1 MEFGKNIEVLI
12 QFSGQKN
19 YSLARELGYDV
30 SYISKWISGA
40 MLPASK
46 NIKHICEK
54 TAKFIVSN
62 CTDSYKNE
70 ILKYYNLDTNN
81 YTNDED
87 IIEYIQEMLNESY
100 IFSTK
105 KKANKNYIKLGKE
118 NEDFCN
124 SLIYVKQKLLKKH
137 LDYNTIQFATNEIN
151 NEVILLADLFSL
163 GREDRLYIAGIRSGS
178 IRKINI
184 KNTRIRFLISFD
196 ENVDDIIFNI
206 ILLINMIKIYSN
218 IDFNLYSCKHG
229 QYTLTSVIKENSFT
243 YTVYTDTKQCLFTN
257 ISQDKKVVQD
267 MYESLEDMINTRARE
282 TFLEKTPKR
291 MILEKNYIEYMI
303 GRDLRWLIGS
313 MSELFMPS
321 ELFLEVGKIVF
332 GDSKEIMDELKN
344 IDAILQNVVYKSN
357 IQILMY
363 ENCIRQYMSNGRLSF
378 FNTMIT
384 ISLEQRQRH
393 IEYMEK
399 LFKENENVDI
409 KLINGNLID
418 DFKNKE
424 NPTAYF
430 SRNINIIKG
439 NFDEYLEG
447 ENKYLIARD
456 TRLDN
461 ILRRFFKEVW
471 ESERYNISKFK
482 EEAVTRISD
491 LLNYINILKSTV
503 EKQ

>member
-218 IDFNLYSCKHG
+218 IDFKLYSCKHG
-229 QYTLTSVIKENSFT
+229 QYTLT
-243 YTVYTDTKQCLFTN
+243 
-257 ISQDKKVVQD
+257 
-267 MYESLEDMINTRARE
+267 
-282 TFLEKTPKR
+282 
-291 MILEKNYIEYMI
+291 
-303 GRDLRWLIGS
+303 
-313 MSELFMPS
+313 
-321 ELFLEVGKIVF
+321 
-332 GDSKEIMDELKN
+332 
-344 IDAILQNVVYKSN
+344 
-357 IQILMY
+357 
-363 ENCIRQYMSNGRLSF
+363 
-378 FNTMIT
+378 
-384 ISLEQRQRH
+384 
-393 IEYMEK
+393 
-399 LFKENENVDI
+399 
-409 KLINGNLID
+409 
-418 DFKNKE
+418 
-424 NPTAYF
+424 
-430 SRNINIIKG
+430 
-439 NFDEYLEG
+439 
-447 ENKYLIARD
+447 
-456 TRLDN
+456 
-461 ILRRFFKEVW
+461 
-471 ESERYNISKFK
+471 
-482 EEAVTRISD
+482 
-491 LLNYINILKSTV
+491 
-503 EKQ
+503 